1 MNKFA
6 SRLKEL
12 RINRGMKQ
20 SELAEHLLVDQ
31 RTISNW
37 ENGVNQPNID
47 TLAAIAKCLDVS
59 TDYLLGIVD

>member
-1 MNKFA
+1 MTKFNE
-6 SRLKEL
+6 RLKEL
-12 RINRGMKQ
+12 RIEKNLSQ
-20 SELAEHLLVDQ
+20 SQLAKRINVDF

-47 TLAAIAKCLDVS
+47 TLTAIAKCLDVS